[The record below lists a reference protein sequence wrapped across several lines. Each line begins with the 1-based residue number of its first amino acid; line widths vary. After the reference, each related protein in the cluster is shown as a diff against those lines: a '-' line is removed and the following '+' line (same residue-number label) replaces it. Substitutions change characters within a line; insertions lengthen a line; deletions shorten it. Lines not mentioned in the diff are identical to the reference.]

1 MDEIIFRNKNVPD
14 SQNIEV
20 YSGRGGY
27 SALKKALSQAPDDI
41 ITMVERSGLRGRGGA
56 GFPAGAKWRLLT
68 KYRVKTVYLICN
80 ADEGEPGTFKDRYVM
95 EFDPHLLLEGMT
107 IAAYATSSHHGFIYI
122 RGEYDWIAKLLVKAI
137 EDAYAKGFIGSN
149 IMGTDYSFY
158 IDVFRGAGSYVC
170 GEETGLIES
179 LEGKAGRPRLKPPFP
194 AAYGLYGEP
203 TVIHNVSTLSYIPFI
218 VQNGAAAYK
227 AIGERM
233 SGGTALFSIS
243 GHVNKPG
250 LYEYPMGTSLR
261 DLIYEAAGGIRGGR
275 GLKAVIPGGLSSPV
289 LRSNEIDVKMDY
301 QLLNAAGTMFGSG
314 GIIVL
319 DEDTSIPG
327 IALKA
332 ARFFAHESCGQ
343 CTPCREGT
351 NMIRHLMER
360 IMTGEGTPQNIEQML
375 RLCRHI
381 RGSTICAFGVAATL
395 PVEVMIRK
403 FRSEFDAMLPG
414 RPV

>member
-1 MDEIIFRNKNVPD
+1 MNKIIFKNKDVPD

-27 SALKKALSQAPDDI
+27 AALKKALSLTPADI
-41 ITMVERSGLRGRGGA
+41 ISLVEESGLRGRGGA
-56 GFPAGAKWRLLT
+56 GFPAGAKWKLLT

-95 EFDPHLLLEGMT
+95 EFDPHLLLEGMA
-107 IAAYATSSHHGFIYI
+107 IAAYATGAHHGFIYI
-122 RGEYDWIAKLLVKAI
+122 RGEYDWIAKVLVKAI
-137 EDAYAKGFIGSN
+137 EDAQAKGFLGSN
-149 IMGTDYSFY
+149 VMGSDYSFY

-170 GEETGLIES
+170 GEETALIES

-203 TVIHNVSTLSYIPFI
+203 TVIHNVTTLSYIPFI
-218 VQNGAAAYK
+218 VENGPEAYK
-227 AIGERM
+227 KIGKLV
-233 SGGTALFSIS
+233 SGGTGLFSIS

-261 DLIYEAAGGIRGGR
+261 ELIYEAAGGIRGGKK
-275 GLKAVIPGGLSSPV
+275 LKAVIPGGLSSPV
-289 LRSNEIDVKMDY
+289 LRSDEIDVAMDY
-301 QLLNAAGTMFGSG
+301 LSLNAAGTMLGSG

-319 DEDTSIPG
+319 DEDTSIPM
-327 IALKA
+327 IAWKA

-351 NMIRHLMER
+351 NMIRYLTDR
-360 IMTGEGTPQNIEQML
+360 IIAGKGDTDNIEQIL
-375 RLCRHI
+375 RLCRYI
-381 RGSTICAFGVAATL
+381 RGSTICAFGIAATL
-395 PVEVMIRK
+395 PIEAMIRK
-403 FRSEFDAMLPG
+403 FRKEFVALLSD
-414 RPV
+414 